1 MKKKYFKISNLLL
14 GSLIS
19 LLGFSCCKTKQ
30 HADVECLY
38 GPPPG
43 YEEEIQRLEQERLE
57 QERQEFE
64 RQEQE
69 RLEYERQVKLL
80 EEQKRREAEN
90 MKLVYGPPPAR
101 QREKLYS
108 PDQDNVYDVVEQ
120 MPQFPGG
127 QQALEAWLDSHQQK
141 QDAEGRVI
149 VSFIV
154 EPDGSLNGLSVK
166 KSVSEQLD
174 KEALRLLRQMP
185 KWEPGRHQGKAVRVR
200 FVLPVTFRN

>member
-19 LLGFSCCKTKQ
+19 LLGFSSCKTKQ

-69 RLEYERQVKLL
+69 RREYERQAKLL

-108 PDQDNVYDVVEQ
+108 PDRDNVYDVVEQ

-127 QQALEAWLDSHQQK
+127 QQALEAWLVSHQQK

-154 EPDGSLNGLSVK
+154 EPDGSLNGLTVE

-185 KWEPGRHQGKAVRVR
+185 KWEPGRYQGKAVRVR
-200 FVLPVTFRN
+200 YVLPVTFRN